1 MPGIDYTHTYRN
13 VIFPH
18 LKVYVLD
25 FFKFFLGTLLVT
37 VDVLTFRG
45 VPAALQVRG
54 IRLILTKSTW
64 LDYNFTN
71 STRLSKVDFD

>member
-54 IRLILTKSTW
+54 
-64 LDYNFTN
+64 D
-71 STRLSKVDFD
+71 KVDFNQINLVRLQFHKLNPVE